1 MSLLELES
9 EATPLQPARPG
20 SIRGFVQ
27 HKLGLI
33 GLIIVIAMIAFS
45 FLGPLL
51 YPTDQIHTNLNQV
64 MVHPGSRFPLGTD
77 DLGFNVLGRLMV
89 AGRSSLEVGVS
100 AALLAAFL
108 GTIWGSVSGFA
119 GGAVDA
125 FMMRI
130 VDTFLAIPA
139 LLLMLLLASVFTPTV
154 PVLIFAL
161 SSVSWLVT
169 ARLVRGQALALR
181 NQEFIEAVSG
191 FGGRNYRIIARHII
205 PNVAGTVVVQAT
217 FEIANAILLLAALS
231 FLGLGPPAPSTN
243 WGSMLNNGLTYAY
256 NGSWWLI
263 YPAGLAIVL
272 TVVAFNFLG
281 EALRD
286 TLEVR
291 LQRT

>member
-1 MSLLELES
+1 MTLLDM
-9 EATPLQPARPG
+9 QPEKLVRPDRPG
-20 SIRGFVQ
+20 SLRSFLQ

-33 GLIIVIAMIAFS
+33 GLTIVILMIAFS
-45 FLGPLL
+45 FIGPLL
-51 YPTDQIHTNLNQV
+51 YPTDQIHTNLNDV
-64 MVHPGSRFPLGTD
+64 MIRPGGRFPLGTD
-77 DLGFNVLGRLMV
+77 DLGYNVLGRLMV
-89 AGRSSLEVGVS
+89 GGRSSLEVGVS
-100 AALLAAFL
+100 AALLAACL
-108 GTIWGSVSGFA
+108 GTIWGAVSGYA
-119 GGAVDA
+119 GGAADA
-125 FMMRI
+125 LMMRI
-130 VDTFLAIPA
+130 VDTLLAIPA
-139 LLLMLLLASVFTPTV
+139 LLLLLLLASVFTPTV

-181 NQEFIEAVSG
+181 EKEFIEATAG
-191 FGGRNYRIIARHII
+191 FGGRNYWIVFRHVV

-231 FLGLGPPAPSTN
+231 FLGLGPPAPATN
-243 WGSMLNNGLTYAY
+243 WGSMLSNGLTYAY
-256 NGSWWLI
+256 DDAWWLV

-291 LQRT
+291 LQDH